1 MLFARKFTTSS
12 IEVSMNVAAEVRT
25 NSNVWESVPNQNG
38 SRAVGVV
45 SVPVVLINS
54 LTDSSMTNLTN
65 YSSSPL
71 CLLEA
76 IYSQTEVNIMTIQNI
91 NTLRSTFLNATTRLA
106 ENSAIVQKV
115 INALISDVN
124 EEIAQEVKDAA
135 IDAVRAMEQIEQ
147 LDKQV
152 KTIAVNAAEL
162 ETARKAV
169 KAVRATAKRLIARKN
184 EQNRQAV
191 AAQTRAARVWNTA
204 EVSISAAMQEELRT
218 MTLVRKAVKAATIAA
233 KAVKQTFKKAETA
246 FQVIAQAKEVAQ
258 LEQQIAALEAIVLA
272 ARLAA

>member
-1 MLFARKFTTSS
+1 MLFSRKFTTSS
-12 IEVSMNVAAEVRT
+12 TEISMNVAAEVRT

-76 IYSQTEVNIMTIQNI
+76 TDSRKEVIMTIQTI
-91 NTLRSTFLNATTRLA
+91 NTLRSVFLNATTHLS

-115 INALISDVN
+115 INALITDVCI
-124 EEIAQEVKDAA
+124 EVSQETKDAA
-135 IDAVRAMEQIEQ
+135 IDAVRALEKIAE
-147 LDKQV
+147 LTAQV

-169 KAVRATAKRLIARKN
+169 KAVRAKAKRLIARKN

-191 AAQTRAARVWNTA
+191 SAQNRAARVWNSKET
-204 EVSISAAMQEELRT
+204 SIADAMKEELRT
-218 MTLVRKAVKAATIAA
+218 MLLVRKAVKSATTDS
-233 KAVKQTFKKAETA
+233 KAIKNTFKNAKKA

-258 LEQQIAALEAIVLA
+258 LEQQIAALEAVVLA